1 MSRCECSGGIQGVGL
16 GWWGGG
22 GHQIFSEKTFL
33 VRNYNEAMIS
43 IHLFLKEKEK
53 LLHFSHLFHSFW

>member
-1 MSRCECSGGIQGVGL
+1 MNALVGFKGWDWAGRGGG
-16 GWWGGG
+16 GGG

-43 IHLFLKEKEK
+43 NHLFLNEKEK

>member
-1 MSRCECSGGIQGVGL
+1 MHWWDSRGGIGLVG
-16 GWWGGG
+16 GGGG

-43 IHLFLKEKEK
+43 NHLFLNEKEK